1 MLAYAASR
9 PAPLDRRPHPNALLA
24 IIALHVGVA
33 AVVVSAKMDLPGR
46 LHPEPPIRVTLYPE
60 PKTPPPD
67 PQPTHPAQQPVQN
80 RTIDQPPIHIETP
93 VHLGETVD
101 PPPAHFD
108 DGVLAGGGAV
118 VIPEIPKIIHN
129 LVMVGPRLVT
139 SAAELK
145 PPYPPSKLLTEEEAS
160 LRLRLTIDEQGR
172 VTAVDPIGRADPV
185 FLAAARR
192 HLIAHWRYRPATEDG
207 RAVSTT
213 EVITLHFQLDG

>member
-9 PAPLDRRPHPNALLA
+9 PTPIVRRPHPNARHTS
-24 IIALHVGVA
+24 IALLVGVA
-33 AVVVSAKMDLPGR
+33 AGVFSAKKDLPGR
-46 LHPEPPIRVTLYPE
+46 QHPEPPIRVTLYPE

-67 PQPTHPAQQPVQN
+67 PRPAHPSQQLVEN
-80 RTIDQPPIHIETP
+80 RTVDQPPIHVETP
-93 VHLGETVD
+93 VRLGETVD
-101 PPPAHFD
+101 PPPTHFD
-108 DGVLAGGGAV
+108 DGALAGGGAV
-118 VIPEIPKIIHN
+118 VIPEIPKTIHN
-129 LVMVGPRLVT
+129 MVKLGPRLVT

-145 PPYPPSKLLTEEEAS
+145 PPYPPSKLLVEEEAS

-172 VTAVDPIGRADPV
+172 VTAVEPIGRADPV

-207 RAVSTT
+207 HAVSTT